1 VHITCSQE
9 ETEDN
14 QQQQQQDSQQAN
26 GTAAASSSSS
36 SGPCAQL
43 LAEWRQSG
51 LPEPK
56 VTWKVT
62 AADDSDSDDEADGNG
77 DAAMTDAAAAAAKV
91 AKRQRR
97 LQQRQQQQ
105 QLGGSATGVTP
116 AGPPESWIVLGI
128 ESSCDDTAAAVV
140 RGDGTVLSHCI
151 ASQVGAV
158 VLLSSAMHLAL
169 VGY

>member
-1 VHITCSQE
+1 MD
-9 ETEDN
+9 DN
-14 QQQQQQDSQQAN
+14 QQQQQQQDSQQAN
-26 GTAAASSSSS
+26 GAAAAGSSSSS

-62 AADDSDSDDEADGNG
+62 AADDSDSDEDSDADG
-77 DAAMTDAAAAAAKV
+77 DATMTDAAAAAAAARV

-105 QLGGSATGVTP
+105 QLGGGATGHAP

-151 ASQVGAV
+151 ASQVGFV
-158 VLLSSAMHLAL
+158 VCCNLFWTM
-169 VGY
+169 V